1 MVDALLRNCRNGEE
15 VMTTDEQ
22 LIQLIRNAKQH
33 LPNSLEWQ
41 KALIQLVDIMLRTRK
56 ICRPPQGQSLFGI
69 YEEIYQSVQQ
79 QLLDDVGEAL
89 GRYNLKTPS
98 VREWV
103 NTLRDNA
110 LKNALNDARL
120 KELAITAQKTQ
131 PQSQERQYA
140 LREIVEAI
148 RLSGRLIRPYRKIRS
163 SSFYNLI
170 YEEAVNRT
178 LLYVCQCIKNYDPE
192 RGKGRFMNWVNIRL
206 EWLFV
211 EVWQEFR
218 TGDEFPPEFDIPQP
232 ENYHSLGEAIRNCI
246 AEDINNVFK
255 EAHMRNRPD
264 ANFQAIFLART
275 SGKTW
280 AEISVEFGGIKVAA
294 LSNFFQRYCHTFES
308 VIKEYLSSYFSQ

>member
-1 MVDALLRNCRNGEE
+1 MVDALLRNCRNGGE

-22 LIQLIRNAKQH
+22 LIQLIRDAKQH

-41 KALIQLVDIMLRTRK
+41 KALIQLVDIMLRSRK

-89 GRYNLKTPS
+89 GRYNLKTPP

-148 RLSGRLIRPYRKIRS
+148 RLSGRLIRPYQKICS
-163 SSFYNLI
+163 PSFYNLI
-170 YEEAVNRT
+170 YEEVVNRT
-178 LLYVCQCIKNYDPE
+178 LLYVCQCIEKYDPE
-192 RGKGRFMNWVNIRL
+192 RGKGRFMNWVNLRL
-206 EWLFV
+206 KWLFI
-211 EVWQEFR
+211 EVWQEFP
-218 TGDEFPPEFDIPQP
+218 TGDDFPPEFDIPQP
-232 ENYHSLGEAIRNCI
+232 EKYDSSGEIIRNFI
-246 AEDINNVFK
+246 AEDVNNIFK
-255 EAHMRNRPD
+255 KAHMRNRPD
-264 ANFQAIFLART
+264 ANFQAIYLARA

-280 AEISVEFGGIKVAA
+280 AEILAELGGIKGAA
-294 LSNFFQRYCHTFES
+294 LWNFFQRYCHIFKPIIE
-308 VIKEYLSSYFSQ
+308 EYL